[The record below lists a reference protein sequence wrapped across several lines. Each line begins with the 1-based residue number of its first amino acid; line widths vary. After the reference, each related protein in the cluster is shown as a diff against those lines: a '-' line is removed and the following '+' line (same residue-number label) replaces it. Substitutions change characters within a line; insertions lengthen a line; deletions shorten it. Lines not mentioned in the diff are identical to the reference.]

1 MLFSSSDVHFL
12 CHYVQGIKIV
22 SNTVKNSL
30 LENKFYKTL
39 STFYILTV
47 VLKMLYVDMQCL
59 LEDLFINAFILRTW
73 PGWSLDSC
81 AVSWTLTLRCLYIIP
96 GECK

>member
-1 MLFSSSDVHFL
+1 MCIFL

-30 LENKFYKTL
+30 LENKFYKIL
-39 STFYILTV
+39 STMFYILTV

-59 LEDLFINAFILRTW
+59 L
-73 PGWSLDSC
+73 
-81 AVSWTLTLRCLYIIP
+81 
-96 GECK
+96 